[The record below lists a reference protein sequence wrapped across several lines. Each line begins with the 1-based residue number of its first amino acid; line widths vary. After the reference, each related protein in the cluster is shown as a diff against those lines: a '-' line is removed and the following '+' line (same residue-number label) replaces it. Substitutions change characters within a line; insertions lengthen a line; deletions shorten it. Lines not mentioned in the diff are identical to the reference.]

1 MAFGVIGMLELL
13 REIREP
19 EKGKGTLNDLAVSC
33 GVLAL
38 GIALGILAKW
48 LDALAID
55 DAIWWQN
62 LIGRFNLGIVFSD
75 FGIWMM
81 LAVVISVKSRSP
93 LWAALRVLLF
103 FAGMTVSYH
112 WYSVH
117 VCGFDPLEYM
127 KIWYTIAAL
136 SPIPAFV
143 CWYAGGSSGVS
154 MIIKALILVV
164 IVMVTLMKRF
174 WDISIYRLPDVL
186 ICLTT
191 FLVLYRKD

>member
-1 MAFGVIGMLELL
+1 MASGVMGMFELL
-13 REIREP
+13 KEIREP
-19 EKGKGTLNDLAVSC
+19 EKGKGTVSDLAVSF
-33 GVLAL
+33 GVLLL
-38 GIALGILAKW
+38 GIALGIFAKW

-127 KIWYTIAAL
+127 KIWYAIAAI
-136 SPIPAFV
+136 SPLPAFV
-143 CWYAGGSSGVS
+143 CWYAGGRSGVS
-154 MIIKALILVV
+154 MIVKALILVV

-186 ICLTT
+186 ICLAT
-191 FLVLYRKD
+191 FLVLYRRD

>member
-1 MAFGVIGMLELL
+1 MAFGVIGMFELL
-13 REIREP
+13 KEIRKP
-19 EKGKGTLNDLAVSC
+19 KIGKGTLNDLAVSC

-38 GIALGILAKW
+38 GITLGIFAKW

-55 DAIWWQN
+55 DTIWWQN
-62 LIGRFNLGIVFSD
+62 LIGRFNLGIIFSE
-75 FGIWMM
+75 FGVWMM

-127 KIWYTIAAL
+127 KIWYSIAAI
-136 SPIPAFV
+136 SPGFAMAGPEVTFRLTPISLAMMPANVVFPSP
-143 CWYAGGSSGVS
+143 GGPYS
-154 MIIKALILVV
+154 K
-164 IVMVTLMKRF
+164 T
-174 WDISIYRLPDVL
+174 
-186 ICLTT
+186 
-191 FLVLYRKD
+191 